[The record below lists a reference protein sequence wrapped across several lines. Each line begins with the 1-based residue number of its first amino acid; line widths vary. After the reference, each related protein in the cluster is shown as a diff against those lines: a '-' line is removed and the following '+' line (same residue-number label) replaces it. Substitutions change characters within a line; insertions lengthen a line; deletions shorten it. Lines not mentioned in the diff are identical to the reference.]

1 MTTSFFTAGALQVKR
16 LKKYLTIFSAFG
28 HNYFNFPID
37 QTKELFASLDR
48 AYALFP
54 IP

>member
-1 MTTSFFTAGALQVKR
+1 VKR

-48 AYALFP
+48 AYALLTP
-54 IP
+54 IPAHSIAGTCWL